1 MNSRSTFLF
10 LACAALLPAQG
21 FGGLLKKPATPT
33 AAPATAA
40 SSVDVGAAI
49 ASGAEM
55 IGFVTIAT
63 DQGMKAV
70 NTMLD
75 VYPADKVAKV
85 KQLSAKY
92 AELSAKRKDGNIDAE
107 QLKVASAAGD
117 EMAALKG
124 DWKSYKKEKA
134 STVSSANSRLGL
146 MLGADAIA
154 ASAAPKTLATLQEA
168 SKSLASNP
176 MQAGKAAQV
185 AAQITVLTAV
195 VQQVPQ
201 QTKSFTAV
209 RGIVSDIA
217 KAEKVS
223 LAADLAPE
231 KIKDK
236 AMLSASAKELD

>member
-1 MNSRSTFLF
+1 MNVRHTLLL
-10 LACAALLPAQG
+10 LACAAVLPAQG
-21 FGGLLKKPATPT
+21 FGGLLKKPE
-33 AAPATAA
+33 APAA
-40 SSVDVGAAI
+40 SASKVDVGAAL

-55 IGFVTIAT
+55 IGFVTVAT

-70 NTMLD
+70 NTMLE
-75 VYPADKVAKV
+75 VFPAEKVAKV
-85 KQLSAKY
+85 KELSAKY
-92 AELSAKRKDGNIDAE
+92 TELNAKRKDGNIDAE
-107 QLKVASAAGD
+107 QLKLASAAGD
-117 EMAALKG
+117 EMAALKN

-134 STVSSANSRLGL
+134 GVVAKANTRLGL

-154 ASAAPKTLATLQEA
+154 ASAAPKTLAALQEA

-176 MQAGKAAQV
+176 LQAGKAAQV
-185 AAQITVLTAV
+185 TAQISLLSAV
-195 VQQVPQ
+195 VQQIPQ

-209 RGIVSDIA
+209 RSIVGDIA

-236 AMLSASAKELD
+236 ALLSASAKELD

>member
-1 MNSRSTFLF
+1 MITRLSLAL
-10 LACAALLPAQG
+10 LACAAVLPAQG
-21 FGGLLKKPATPT
+21 LGGLLKKPATP
-33 AAPATAA
+33 AAS
-40 SSVDVGAAI
+40 SSVDVGAAL
-49 ASGAEM
+49 ASGTAM

-63 DQGMKAV
+63 DQGMRGV

-75 VYPADKVAKV
+75 MFPPEKVAKI
-85 KQLSAKY
+85 KKLSAQY

-117 EMAALKG
+117 EMAALQG
-124 DWKSYKKEKA
+124 DWKSYKKEKS
-134 STVSSANSRLGL
+134 STVAKANSHLGL

-154 ASAAPKTLATLQEA
+154 VAAAPKTLTSLQEA

-185 AAQITVLTAV
+185 TAQIAVLTAV

-209 RGIVSDIA
+209 RSIITNIA
-217 KAEKVS
+217 KAEKIS
-223 LAADLAPE
+223 LAADPSPA
-231 KIKDK
+231 KIKDT
-236 AMLSASAKELD
+236 ASLASSAKELD